1 MFVKEKKYTE
11 GFLIDFCVHV
21 IIANWK
27 LKPGLKLM
35 RIDQGVGK
43 TVDDGKWQKSL
54 PHLWGLRDWDW
65 NTQTFLSPPSE
76 RHARC
81 LTTKT
86 VDPFN
91 QFYPLKS
98 KS

>member
-1 MFVKEKKYTE
+1 
-11 GFLIDFCVHV
+11 
-21 IIANWK
+21 
-27 LKPGLKLM
+27 M

-43 TVDDGKWQKSL
+43 TVDDVKVTKISSPFMGSAR
-54 PHLWGLRDWDW
+54 LRLKY
-65 NTQTFLSPPSE
+65 QTFLSPPSE